1 MAATD
6 RAIVI
11 GVKDYPALGNLEGP
25 ENDAKDFEAWLLDP
39 GGGDVP
45 QVNIKRILS
54 SDFAVTANPLDAEPT
69 TVRLE
74 RAFDELFN
82 LGDTNGGKAGRRLY
96 VYLAGHG
103 FAPSLED
110 AALLMANAARGKS
123 GHHISGRTYANWFR
137 QSAFFDEVVL
147 FMDCC
152 RENSARAGVRPA
164 PYDPLSAGAPAHH
177 LYGFATEWSRAS
189 RERPIGAGG
198 RIQGLFTIALLAG
211 LRGGAPRD
219 AKGQVTAETLSNFVH
234 SYLPKLTSENGAERQ
249 DPEFDYYKPEPIVL
263 SSGPPVRF
271 RVRVTLSAANAG
283 KMVELLDGVFQPVPG
298 IQQSPTL
305 WEWDVI
311 PGMYKARV
319 PDGPSQVLELVGEG
333 GPVDVAF

>member
-6 RAIVI
+6 RAIVV
-11 GVKDYPALGNLEGP
+11 GVKDYPSLGNLDGP
-25 ENDAKDFEAWLLDP
+25 ENDARDFETWLLDP
-39 GGGDVP
+39 AGGAVP
-45 QVNIKRILS
+45 PANIKRILS
-54 SDFAVTANPLDAEPT
+54 SDFAATANPLDAEPT

-74 RAFDELFN
+74 RAFDELYD
-82 LGDTNGGKAGRRLY
+82 LGNANGKAGRRLY

-152 RENSARAGVRPA
+152 RENSARAGVRPS
-164 PYDPLSAGAPAHH
+164 PYDPLSAAVPAHH

-198 RIQGLFTIALLAG
+198 QIQGLFTIALLAG
-211 LRGGAPRD
+211 LRGGAPRN
-219 AKGQVTAETLSNFVH
+219 AAGQVTAETLVNFVH
-234 SYLPKLTSENGAERQ
+234 SYLPKLTAEHGIERQ
-249 DPEFDYYKPEPIVL
+249 DPEFDYYKPDPIVFL
-263 SSGPPVRF
+263 SGPPVLF
-271 RVRVTLSAANAG
+271 HLRVTLSAADAG
-283 KMVELLDGVFQPVPG
+283 KVVELLDGAYQPIHGVKT
-298 IQQSPTL
+298 STTL
-305 WEWDVI
+305 WEWDVT
-311 PGMYKARV
+311 PGMYKVRV
-319 PDGPSQVLELVGEG
+319 QGGPSRVLELVGEG